1 MRNGKLLS
9 TLTFVFLVLTYYHL
23 TCEFVRLDRAHPY
36 FVSIESYKELID
48 DTGLMNE
55 VTSKDWNEQPFA
67 LWRHS
72 V

>member
-36 FVSIESYKELID
+36 FVSIESYK
-48 DTGLMNE
+48 
-55 VTSKDWNEQPFA
+55 S
-67 LWRHS
+67 
-72 V
+72 